1 MAKAWRLLILPASVR
16 LLLLPTSPV
25 FEMQRI
31 YVGFVIA
38 GVLVLAGAGCQTL
51 REIAALRNVAF
62 AIDRVTDARL
72 AGIDVQRLRS
82 YDDLSLSDGARLAR
96 ALLNKELPLDF
107 QLHLSAENPPDNP
120 VQARLVKMDWTLL
133 LDDQETISGVFDDTI
148 VLPPGQPTDVPIP
161 IHLNLVDFF
170 EHGVEDLVEL
180 ALSVAG
186 QGGEPKRIK
195 LQATPTID
203 TQLGPIRYPQPIV
216 IVSKEVG

>member
-1 MAKAWRLLILPASVR
+1 
-16 LLLLPTSPV
+16 
-25 FEMQRI
+25 MQRI

-38 GVLVLAGAGCQTL
+38 GVLLLAGAGCQTL

-62 AIDRVTDARL
+62 AIDRVTNARL
-72 AGIDVQRLRS
+72 AGVDVQRLQS
-82 YDDLSLSDGARLAR
+82 YEDLSPGDVLRLGR
-96 ALLNKELPLDF
+96 ALLKKELLLDF
-107 QLHLSAENPPDNP
+107 QLHLTAENPPDNP

-133 LDDQETISGVFDDTI
+133 LDDRETISGVFDDSI

-161 IHLNLVDFF
+161 ISLNLIDFF
-170 EHGVEDLVEL
+170 EHGVQDLVEL

-203 TQLGPIRYPQPIV
+203 TQLGPIRYPKPIV
-216 IVSKEVG
+216 IISKEVGP